1 MLALLTQLEQ
11 CFRPIDLLTS
21 KKITTCTLQRSLCLN
36 SEIFF
41 LLCSEIRHATKLCL
55 VALSEAPSC
64 VFNNVYIMIFVF
76 KDIHKFGFSLVRF
89 GA

>member
-1 MLALLTQLEQ
+1 MLALLTQPEQ
-11 CFRPIDLLTS
+11 CFRPINLLTS
-21 KKITTCTLQRSLCLN
+21 TKITTRTLQRSLCLN

-41 LLCSEIRHATKLCL
+41 LLCSELRHARKLCL

-64 VFNNVYIMIFVF
+64 IFNNVYIIIFVY
-76 KDIHKFGFSLVRF
+76 KDIHKFAFSLVRF